1 MSEKRIGFLDTWRAA
16 ALLAMIVWHFLF
28 DLASAGLVP
37 DSLMQSGVM
46 ELARYAIAGSFIVI
60 SGVCARLSK
69 RPLRRGLIVFGAAL
83 LVSAATYLFGTPV
96 YWGILHLLGACMLLY
111 AAVRKRWDALPGTY
125 ACGAAVLVFALTFA
139 LPIRVRVS
147 VPFLFPLGLRTAAFA
162 SADYYPLLPW
172 GALFFAAA
180 AAAERLDDM
189 PPEKKYRCAPRALA
203 WLSRRSLAVYLVH
216 QPVLF
221 GMVYLMKML
230 CPSVQY

>member
-1 MSEKRIGFLDTWRAA
+1 
-16 ALLAMIVWHFLF
+16 MIVWHFLF

-37 DSLMQSGVM
+37 KNLPQSPVM

-69 RPLRRGLIVFGAAL
+69 RPLRRGLIVLGAAL
-83 LVSAATYLFGTPV
+83 LVSAATSLFGAPV

-111 AAVRKRWDALPGTY
+111 AVVRKRWEALPGTY
-125 ACGAAVLVFALTFA
+125 ACGAALLVFVLTFA
-139 LPIRVRVS
+139 LPIRVRVGA
-147 VPFLFPLGLRTAAFA
+147 PFLFPLGLRTAAFA

-180 AAAERLDDM
+180 AAAERLDEM
-189 PPEKKYRCAPRALA
+189 PPEKKYRSAPRALA
-203 WLSRRSLAVYLVH
+203 WLSRRSLFIYLIH

-221 GMVYLMKML
+221 ALAALLQHAAQGT
-230 CPSVQY
+230 

>member
-16 ALLAMIVWHFLF
+16 ALLAMIAWHFIN
-28 DLASAGLVP
+28 DLTLVHIIP
-37 DSLMQSGVM
+37 PPFLRTPLM
-46 ELARYAIAGSFIVI
+46 ELLRYAIAGSFIAI

-83 LVSAATYLFGTPV
+83 LVSAATYLFGAPV

-111 AAVRKRWDALPGTY
+111 AAVRKRWEALPGTY
-125 ACGAAVLVFALTFA
+125 ACGAALLVFVLTFA
-139 LPIRVRVS
+139 LPIRVRVGA
-147 VPFLFPLGLRTAAFA
+147 PFLFPLGLRTAAFA

-180 AAAERLDDM
+180 AAAERLDEM
-189 PPEKKYRCAPRALA
+189 PPEKKYRSAPRALA
-203 WLSRRSLAVYLVH
+203 WLSRRSLFIYLIH

-221 GMVYLMKML
+221 ALAALLQHAAQGT
-230 CPSVQY
+230 

>member
-1 MSEKRIGFLDTWRAA
+1 
-16 ALLAMIVWHFLF
+16 MIVWHFLF

-37 DSLMQSGVM
+37 KNLPQSPVM

-69 RPLRRGLIVFGAAL
+69 RPLRRGLIVLGAAL
-83 LVSAATYLFGTPV
+83 LVSAATYLFGAPV
-96 YWGILHLLGACMLLY
+96 YWGVLHLLGACMLLY
-111 AAVRKRWDALPGTY
+111 AAVRKRWGALPGTY
-125 ACGAAVLVFALTFA
+125 ACGAAVLVFLLTFA
-139 LPIRVRVS
+139 LPIRARVD

-189 PPEKKYRCAPRALA
+189 PPEKRYAGAPRAFA
-203 WLSRRSLAVYLVH
+203 WLSRRSLLIYLVH

-221 GMVYLMKML
+221 ALAAFLQRAAQGA
-230 CPSVQY
+230 

>member
-1 MSEKRIGFLDTWRAA
+1 
-16 ALLAMIVWHFLF
+16 MIVWHFLY

-37 DSLMQSGVM
+37 GSLMQSGVM
-46 ELARYAIAGSFIVI
+46 ELVRYAVAGSFIVI

-83 LVSAATYLFGTPV
+83 LVSAATYFAGAPV

-111 AAVRKRWDALPGTY
+111 AAVRKRWEALPPVA
-125 ACGAAVLVFALTFA
+125 ACGAALLVFVLTFA
-139 LPIRVRVS
+139 LPVRVRVS
-147 VPFLFPLGLRTAAFA
+147 APFLFPFGLRTAAFA

-180 AAAERLDDM
+180 AAAERLGDM
-189 PPEKKYRCAPRALA
+189 PPEKKYVPAPRALA
-203 WLSRRSLAVYLVH
+203 WLSRRSLLIYLVH

-221 GMVYLMKML
+221 ALAVLLQRAAQGT
-230 CPSVQY
+230 

>member
-1 MSEKRIGFLDTWRAA
+1 
-16 ALLAMIVWHFLF
+16 MIVWHFLF

-37 DSLMQSGVM
+37 KNLPQSPVM

-69 RPLRRGLIVFGAAL
+69 RPLRRGLIVLGAAL
-83 LVSAATYLFGTPV
+83 LVSAATSLFGAPV

-111 AAVRKRWDALPGTY
+111 AVVRKRWEGLPGTY
-125 ACGAAVLVFALTFA
+125 ACGAALLVFVLTFM

-189 PPEKKYRCAPRALA
+189 PPEKRYAGAPRALA
-203 WLSRRSLAVYLVH
+203 WLSRRSLLIYLVH
-216 QPVLF
+216 QPVLLALTALLLRAMQ
-221 GMVYLMKML
+221 GA
-230 CPSVQY
+230 

>member
-1 MSEKRIGFLDTWRAA
+1 
-16 ALLAMIVWHFLF
+16 MIVWHFLF

-37 DSLMQSGVM
+37 KNLPQSPVM
-46 ELARYAIAGSFIVI
+46 ELARYAVAGSFVAI

-69 RPLRRGLIVFGAAL
+69 HPLRRGLVVLGAAL
-83 LVSAATYLFGTPV
+83 LVSAATYLFGAPV

-111 AAVRKRWDALPGTY
+111 AAVRKRWEGLPGTY
-125 ACGAAVLVFALTFA
+125 ACGAALLVFVLTFM

-147 VPFLFPLGLRTAAFA
+147 VPFLFPLGLRTATFA

-189 PPEKKYRCAPRALA
+189 PPEKRYTGAPRAFA
-203 WLSRRSLAVYLVH
+203 WLSRRSLLIYLVH
-216 QPVLF
+216 QPVLLA
-221 GMVYLMKML
+221 LMALLLRAM
-230 CPSVQY
+230 QGA

>member
-1 MSEKRIGFLDTWRAA
+1 
-16 ALLAMIVWHFLF
+16 MIVWHFLF

-37 DSLMQSGVM
+37 DSLMQSPIM
-46 ELARYAIAGSFIVI
+46 ELARYMIAGSFIVI

-69 RPLRRGLIVFGAAL
+69 RPLRRGLIVFGASL
-83 LVSAATYLFGTPV
+83 LVSAATYLIGAPV

-125 ACGAAVLVFALTFA
+125 ACGAALLVFVLTFM
-139 LPIRVRVS
+139 LPIRVRVG

-172 GALFFAAA
+172 AGLFFASS
-180 AAAERLDDM
+180 AAAERLGDM
-189 PPEKKYRCAPRALA
+189 PPEKKYTSAPRALA
-203 WLSRRSLAVYLVH
+203 WLSRRSLIIYLVH

-221 GMVYLMKML
+221 ALAALLQRAAQGT
-230 CPSVQY
+230 